1 MTDNARTGGAHTLRT
16 WGVAP
21 LVLGKAVA
29 LHPLLILFGIS
40 AGFVSGGIVEAFVTV
55 PFLAIITDVTRT
67 LRPELLRTEPE
78 P

>member
-1 MTDNARTGGAHTLRT
+1 
-16 WGVAP
+16 
-21 LVLGKAVA
+21 

-40 AGFVSGGIVEAFVTV
+40 AGFVIGGIVGAFVTV

-67 LRPELLRTEPE
+67 LRPELLRTEPQ